1 MKTVAPTLTV
11 ILRVPGSTGKAVGS
25 PPLWPP
31 LGSRLCLRD
40 IQSGGDAS
48 AVGRS
53 WRAAAGAAGWTRP
66 DPTQNPARPSWARP
80 AFGGVARSL
89 TRHCHAGP
97 GASSRGAPLTLHQTP
112 PLCVR
117 APWRAGRPRC
127 LCLPS
132 QSGAARG
139 AGAPRRR
146 RRPEGRAPS
155 PSPAGSLLRG
165 SDSTARGAARTPCRA
180 GAPLSLVCSSRPTR
194 KPQAGQRPWG
204 VGAAR
209 RGGVDAVRG
218 AGPPRGCGCRTQPI
232 GRPSGCRPPG
242 IREANEEKGIRGRKI
257 L

>member
-1 MKTVAPTLTV
+1 M
-11 ILRVPGSTGKAVGS
+11 R
-25 PPLWPP
+25 
-31 LGSRLCLRD
+31 LGGAGGRLMAL
-40 IQSGGDAS
+40 Q
-48 AVGRS
+48 
-53 WRAAAGAAGWTRP
+53 AGP
-66 DPTQNPARPSWARP
+66 DPIQNPARPSGARP

-97 GASSRGAPLTLHQTP
+97 GSSSRGAPLTLHQTP

-139 AGAPRRR
+139 AGALRRR
-146 RRPEGRAPS
+146 RRPEGRVPS

-165 SDSTARGAARTPCRA
+165 SDSTARGAARRPCRA
-180 GAPLSLVCSSRPTR
+180 GAPLSLVCSSGPTR

-209 RGGVDAVRG
+209 RGGVDAGSGRG
-218 AGPPRGCGCRTQPI
+218 ATERLRM
-232 GRPSGCRPPG
+232 
-242 IREANEEKGIRGRKI
+242 
-257 L
+257 